1 MTPEVA
7 QGNHEAVRQEGCDD
21 AVQGR
26 DEVGR
31 EDSEAVLRGPERAP
45 RDGLLVRREREAAEQ
60 ARLVRP
66 RRLVDELRVAN
77 PVRADGRDRD
87 AALRDLC
94 RQSAAV
100 AKQERLRRR
109 IRREVRD
116 GLKRRTRGNL
126 KHAAA
131 ALHVR
136 QHPLRK
142 LRRRAAVQRDH
153 APRRR
158 RPDVRRHADAAKASR
173 IDEHAHRHRLRRKRR
188 RERLQRRFLRQVQ
201 RKDAARQRQLLRQ
214 LPQPLLAP
222 RHEPELI
229 DCLMR
234 QEPRK
239 LPPKPARRARD
250 ERNALFVRHPYHL
263 SSHRENS
270 FIQGC
275 DRPYWRKSCISV
287 LIVVLIPCRELAQPL
302 FNRRRRFE
310 VKVALQFTH
319 IRVRLV
325 DITGL
330 HGQELL
336 LRRLADGLFQHLNE
350 VHELLRLVVADVVDL
365 VAVTEIIR
373 LGWIAEHVL
382 DARDDVVDIGEVAVH
397 IAVIVDLDGLT
408 LADLVG
414 ELEVR
419 HIRATERPVNR
430 EEAQPRRWNAVE
442 MAVGVRHELIR
453 LLRRRIEADWM
464 VDIVRRRERRLLL
477 VAVDRRA
484 RSKKQMFHL
493 MMAACLE
500 DVEEAD
506 DVRVDIR
513 ARVVDAVP
521 HASLRREIDDN
532 VRLIL
537 LEQRRDRR
545 LIRQVA
551 LDKRERRIL
560 AQDLQPALLQADIVI
575 IIDIIKA
582 NNRRP
587 EPQQPLREMKADK
600 SRSAGDQDLFR
611 RIKW

>member
-7 QGNHEAVRQEGCDD
+7 QGDHEAVRQEGCDD
-21 AVQGR
+21 AVQSR

-31 EDSEAVLRGPERAP
+31 EDGKAVLGGPERAP

-60 ARLVRP
+60 PRLVRLL
-66 RRLVDELRVAN
+66 RLVDELRVAD
-77 PVRADGRDRD
+77 PVWANGRDRD
-87 AALRDLC
+87 AARRDLR
-94 RQSAAV
+94 RQRAAV
-100 AKQERLRRR
+100 TQEERLRRR
-109 IRREVRD
+109 VRREVRD
-116 GLKRRTRGNL
+116 GLERRTRGNL
-126 KHAAA
+126 EHAAA

-136 QHPLRK
+136 QRPLRE

-158 RPDVRRHADAAKASR
+158 RPDVRRHADAAKPSR
-173 IDEHAHRHRLRRKRR
+173 IDEPSHRHRLRRKRR
-188 RERLQRRFLRQVQ
+188 RERLQCGFLRQVQ
-201 RKDAARQRQLLRQ
+201 RKDAARQSHLRRQ
-214 LPQPLLAP
+214 LPQPLLTP
-222 RHEPELI
+222 RHEPELV
-229 DCLMR
+229 DHLPC

-270 FIQGC
+270 FIHGC
-275 DRPYWRKSCISV
+275 DRPYWHKSCISV

-365 VAVTEIIR
+365 VAVAELIR
-373 LGWIAEHVL
+373 LGRIAEHVL

-397 IAVIVDLDGLT
+397 IAVIVDLDSLAP
-408 LADLVG
+408 ADLVG
-414 ELEVR
+414 ELEIR
-419 HIRATERPVNR
+419 HIRTAERPVNR
-430 EEAQPRRWNAVE
+430 EEAQSRRRNPVE

-453 LLRRRIEADWM
+453 LLRRRIEADRM

-484 RSKKQMFHL
+484 RSKEQMLHL
-493 MMAACLE
+493 MMAARLE

-513 ARVVDAVP
+513 ARMVDAVP
-521 HASLRREIDDN
+521 HTSLRREIDDN

-537 LEQRRDRR
+537 IE
-545 LIRQVA
+545 
-551 LDKRERRIL
+551 
-560 AQDLQPALLQADIVI
+560 
-575 IIDIIKA
+575 
-582 NNRRP
+582 
-587 EPQQPLREMKADK
+587 
-600 SRSAGDQDLFR
+600 
-611 RIKW
+611 